1 MASTDE
7 RLALTGSK
15 GIVTMVLTTLLG
27 GGLGAGVVG
36 LTAGSTKP
44 ADAQT
49 WLTRAEVQ
57 QVATEA
63 EAKAKGHADVVAGQV
78 RDDCRRELAQAQAQ
92 LAATLAR
99 VEGKVDRLADDVG
112 QLKVDV
118 AELKTRRGK

>member
-27 GGLGAGVVG
+27 GGVGAGVVG
-36 LTAGSTKP
+36 LTAGSAKSAEASP
-44 ADAQT
+44 GMN
-49 WLTRAEVQ
+49 RAEVQ

-63 EAKAKGHADVVAGQV
+63 EAKAKGHADIVAGQV
-78 RDDCRRELAQAQAQ
+78 RDDCRRELAQVQAQ
-92 LAATLAR
+92 LAATLGR

-118 AELKTRRGK
+118 AELKTRRGR